1 MAIKVRIPT
10 PLQTLTH
17 GTEEIEVLA
26 GKNSELLTVSDLIRD
41 LDKTYLGFE
50 EKIIEAGKIRRFI
63 NIYVKEEDIRSLQG
77 EQTPVKDGDEITI
90 IPAIAGGR
98 GNSLS
103 REQEGGTM
111 KRRVKLTFPQHLVK
125 EPIIFTM
132 AKNYGVMPNI
142 RRARVTDTVGEMI
155 LELEGTEENLEKA
168 LNALQNQGVQVQLI
182 EGDVIE

>member
-1 MAIKVRIPT
+1 
-10 PLQTLTH
+10 
-17 GTEEIEVLA
+17 
-26 GKNSELLTVSDLIRD
+26 
-41 LDKTYLGFE
+41 
-50 EKIIEAGKIRRFI
+50 
-63 NIYVKEEDIRSLQG
+63 
-77 EQTPVKDGDEITI
+77 
-90 IPAIAGGR
+90 
-98 GNSLS
+98 
-103 REQEGGTM
+103 M

-132 AKNYGVMPNI
+132 AKSHGVMPNI